1 MKECLTKQYD
11 VISEYQKLKRNIIL
25 TPDEV
30 LALKEREF
38 YFKNKNLYK
47 RCKNCGKIKFI
58 NEFYKNPLK
67 KQGVFDSCKECE
79 KERAK
84 LRRAKS

>member
-38 YFKNKNLYK
+38 CFKNEKSFK
-47 RCKNCGKIKFI
+47 RCKSCGKIKFI

-67 KQGVFDSCKECE
+67 KQGVFDTCKECE

>member
-38 YFKNKNLYK
+38 YFENLE
-47 RCKNCGKIKFI
+47 GKIIAITQSKRGT
-58 NEFYKNPLK
+58 EFEVRY
-67 KQGVFDSCKECE
+67 FFW
-79 KERAK
+79 
-84 LRRAKS
+84 RRVQSRMFF